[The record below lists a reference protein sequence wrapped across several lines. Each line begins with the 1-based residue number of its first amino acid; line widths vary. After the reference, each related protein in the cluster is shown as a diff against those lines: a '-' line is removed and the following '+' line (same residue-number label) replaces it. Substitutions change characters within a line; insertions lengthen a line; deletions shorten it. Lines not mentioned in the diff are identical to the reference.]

1 MISTT
6 CLSQY
11 LSSATA
17 ADIADWLMAL
27 EAPDL
32 GHVTLR
38 QLLVQEPAKA
48 NSVLCHVYDVACY
61 QVGDS
66 CFADRAPA
74 EEKGKWFV
82 SVVAGT
88 FTSADT
94 LAIPL
99 ADSLAEAEALAVQHL
114 RLQERFF
121 EVNTPRE
128 LEEA

>member
-1 MISTT
+1 MTSAT

-11 LSSATA
+11 LSNASAV
-17 ADIADWLMAL
+17 DIADWLMAM

-32 GHVTLR
+32 GHVTMR
-38 QLLVQEPAKA
+38 QLLAQDPAKA
-48 NSVLCHVYDVACY
+48 NRVLCHVYDVACY

-74 EEKGKWFV
+74 DEKGKWFV

-94 LAIPL
+94 ETIPL
-99 ADSLAEAEALAVQHL
+99 ADSLAAAEALAVKHL
-114 RLQERFF
+114 QLEKLFF
-121 EVNTPRE
+121 EVNRE
-128 LEEA
+128 LVLEEA